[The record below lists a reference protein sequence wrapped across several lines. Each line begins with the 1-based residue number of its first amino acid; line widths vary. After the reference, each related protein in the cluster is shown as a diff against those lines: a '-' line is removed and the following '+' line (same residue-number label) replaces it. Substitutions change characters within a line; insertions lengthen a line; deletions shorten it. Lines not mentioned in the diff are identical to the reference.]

1 MKSFAITMLAIVM
14 CCSAV
19 SAAPTTGQQLGQFGL
34 GVLGSV
40 AGSVVAITVISVAV
54 EQIEPRAGRIAVVVG
69 SLTLFSGVGAAAG
82 VLAGGRIWDIDGSV
96 GGSILGGLAGGLA
109 SAFTEPLLYLLGVP
123 EGWTE
128 FLGMA
133 LLPILPALG
142 AMVGFGQQQEETD
155 F

>member
-1 MKSFAITMLAIVM
+1 MLAVVL
-14 CCSAV
+14 CCS
-19 SAAPTTGQQLGQFGL
+19 STLAATSTGARLGQFGL
-34 GVLGSV
+34 GILGGV
-40 AGSVVAITVISVAV
+40 AGAVVAITVIAVAM

-133 LLPILPALG
+133 LVPILPALG
-142 AMVGFGQQQEETD
+142 AMVGFEQ
-155 F
+155 